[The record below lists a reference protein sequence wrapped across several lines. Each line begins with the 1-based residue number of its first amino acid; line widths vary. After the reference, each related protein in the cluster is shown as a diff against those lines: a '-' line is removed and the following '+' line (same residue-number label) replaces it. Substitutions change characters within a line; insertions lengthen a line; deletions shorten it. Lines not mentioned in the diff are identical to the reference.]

1 MRTLPFWPF
10 VLAGIGLG
18 LGPVR
23 PARSQ
28 AALGAR
34 VAQARD
40 GVVHVQF
47 ESRPGVCGD
56 GRSLVGYRDAMFARD
71 FSNIG
76 RWSDQR
82 CVAGPMRVSVSVS
95 GGQVTQVQT
104 QVGGAWPATSAPV
117 TDLGAIAPRE
127 ASAYFF
133 SLVPRLESAS
143 AKERLLL
150 PAVLADDAIVM
161 APLLAIAR
169 DAARSEQTRRQAVQW
184 LGLLGDS
191 GVVPALVAFV
201 NEASDGESGDKPV
214 KKGFASAAVAALSYL
229 EDNAGIPALIQFARH
244 ASLGTRRHAV
254 FWLGHNGDARGLR
267 VLRTVVEDTT
277 EDNSVRKNAIFSLGT
292 SDDVPTSDLVAI
304 YQRVTPSPLREHA
317 IFVLS
322 QRQDETSLTALMR
335 IAREDADTRMRG
347 KALFWLA
354 QRHDPRVTKLIG
366 DLVLK

>member
-1 MRTLPFWPF
+1 MHNLLRWPF
-10 VLAGIGLG
+10 ALALTGLV
-18 LGPVR
+18 PVMPTR
-23 PARSQ
+23 AQ
-28 AALGAR
+28 ATLGAR

-40 GVVHVQF
+40 GVVHVQV

-56 GRSLVGYRDAMFARD
+56 GRSLVGYRHAMFARD
-71 FSNIG
+71 FSTIG

-95 GGQVTQVQT
+95 GGQVTQIQT

-117 TDLGAIAPRE
+117 TNLGDIAPRE

-150 PAVLADDAIVM
+150 PAVLADDAIVI

-191 GVVPALVAFV
+191 SVVPALVAFA
-201 NEASDGESGDKPV
+201 NEASNEERGDKPG
-214 KKGFASAAVAALSYL
+214 KKGVASTAVAALSYL
-229 EDNAGIPALIQFARH
+229 EDNAGIPALIQLARH
-244 ASLGTRRHAV
+244 APLGTRRNAV
-254 FWLGHNGDARGLR
+254 FWLGQNGDTRGLR

-277 EDNSVRKNAIFSLGT
+277 EDTSVRKNAIFSLGT
-292 SDDVPTSDLVAI
+292 SDAVRTSDLVAV
-304 YQRVTPSPLREHA
+304 YQRVSTADLREHT

-322 QRQDETSLTALMR
+322 QRQDETSLIALMR
-335 IAREDADTRMRG
+335 IAREDSDTRMRG

>member
-1 MRTLPFWPF
+1 MRNVLTIPAGLALLGFAPLWPLRAQATL
-10 VLAGIGLG
+10 A
-18 LGPVR
+18 
-23 PARSQ
+23 
-28 AALGAR
+28 AR
-34 VAQARD
+34 VGQTRD

-56 GRSLVGYRDAMFARD
+56 GRSLVGYRHAMFARD

-117 TDLGAIAPRE
+117 TDLGAVAPRE

-150 PAVLADDAIVM
+150 PAVLADDVIIM

-169 DAARSEQTRRQAVQW
+169 DAARAEQTRRQAVQW

-191 GVVPALVAFV
+191 SVVPALVALA
-201 NEASDGESGDKPV
+201 NEASDEVRGDKPG
-214 KKGFASAAVAALSYL
+214 KKGVASTAVAALSYL

-244 ASLGTRRHAV
+244 APLGTRRNAV
-254 FWLGHNGDARGLR
+254 FWLGHNGDALGLR
-267 VLRTVVEDTT
+267 VLHTVVEDTT
-277 EDNSVRKNAIFSLGT
+277 EDNTVRKNAIFSLGT
-292 SDDVPTSDLVAI
+292 SDAVPTSDLVAI
-304 YQRVTPSPLREHA
+304 YQRIAPSELRQHA

-322 QRQDETSLTALMR
+322 QRQDETSLIALMR

-354 QRHDPRVTKLIG
+354 QRHDPRVAKLIG